1 MFSGMWFVGKDYI
14 KSNRLKQTVF
24 LNSIVKII
32 KMRLRTFCFY
42 IPLTK
47 KN

>member
-1 MFSGMWFVGKDYI
+1 MWFVGKDYVACE
-14 KSNRLKQTVF
+14 SNRLKQKVF
-24 LNSIVKII
+24 FNSIVKII
-32 KMRLRTFCFY
+32 KTSLRTFCFY